1 MKTFINIL
9 TGLFLLTSCANI
21 VAPTGGDKD
30 MSAPRL
36 LNVELLQSTNDKKT
50 KTIIFEFDEYIQLN
64 NFENYFYISPPL
76 QGVTKKQIK
85 GKELYIFL
93 DDVLDEKTTY
103 QVVLNYC
110 VMDYNEGNILDTLS
124 YRFSLNDT
132 LDTLTLS
139 GRLDDAYTLN
149 ILDNV
154 WVMLFN
160 EDISDSLIFN
170 AIPDYISKTDK
181 NGFFNFPNLKYK
193 NYKITALTEDD
204 FFYNKNE
211 KIAFS
216 DSLLNPK
223 LDSFIVLYAF
233 DPTFIYDSLV
243 VDSIVEELDTIIN
256 FNKDTISK
264 EQLSNFGNLEI
275 YTNKNSPCIF
285 QLLQNGVVKREVYFS
300 QKPYLIKKLKAGMYN
315 LKYISDNNQDSVWNT
330 GSWSLKIQPEKV
342 VNYPAEINIRSNW
355 DLELDWTIEY

>member
-1 MKTFINIL
+1 MKACVNIL
-9 TGLFLLTSCANI
+9 TVLFLLTSCANI
-21 VAPTGGDKD
+21 VAPTGGDQD
-30 MSAPRL
+30 ISAPRL
-36 LNVELLQSTNDKKT
+36 LNVEFLQATNDKKT

-64 NFENYFYISPPL
+64 NFEDYFYISPPL

-85 GKELYIFL
+85 GKDLYIFFDDIL
-93 DDVLDEKTTY
+93 DKKTTY
-103 QVVLNYC
+103 QVVLDYC

-124 YRFSLNDT
+124 YIFTLNDT

-139 GRLDDAYTLN
+139 GRLEDAYTLN
-149 ILDNV
+149 ILDNI

-160 EDISDSLIFN
+160 EDTKDSLIFN
-170 AIPDYISKTDK
+170 SIPDYISKTDK
-181 NGFFNFPNLKYK
+181 NGFFHFPNLKNQK
-193 NYKITALTEDD
+193 YKITALTDYD
-204 FFYNKNE
+204 FFYNNKE

-223 LDSFIVLYAF
+223 IDSFIVLSAF
-233 DPTFIYDSLV
+233 DPLFIYDSLL
-243 VDSIVEELDTIIN
+243 VDSIVEELDSIIN
-256 FNKDTISK
+256 FSKDTISK
-264 EQLSNFGNLEI
+264 EQLSNFGSLEI

-285 QLLQNGVVKREVYFS
+285 QLLQKGVVKREVYFI
-300 QKPYLIKKLKAGMYN
+300 QKPYVIRKIKSGIYD

-330 GSWSLKIQPEKV
+330 GDWSLKIQPEKV